1 MKKGLI
7 IFGRNS
13 ETLAIVMGPKHAPLG
28 RRLLNFD
35 MERQFV
41 FMAAMATDRP
51 LRTPSAAEKGPF
63 IHDVIIFYGW
73 GWSVG
78 SQSCEKIDGAKRMKT

>member
-1 MKKGLI
+1 
-7 IFGRNS
+7 
-13 ETLAIVMGPKHAPLG
+13 MGPKHAPLG

-51 LRTPSAAEKGPF
+51 YVPPLLQKRGRSYMTSPF
-63 IHDVIIFYGW
+63 SGGGDC
-73 GWSVG
+73 
-78 SQSCEKIDGAKRMKT
+78 QKIDNTHTKKVVRRIKVS

>member
-1 MKKGLI
+1 
-7 IFGRNS
+7 
-13 ETLAIVMGPKHAPLG
+13 MGPKHAPLG

-51 LRTPSAAEKGPF
+51 NVPPLLQKMGRSYTTSSFP
-63 IHDVIIFYGW
+63 
-73 GWSVG
+73 
-78 SQSCEKIDGAKRMKT
+78 